1 MARRLFPGAP
11 NHKLGTLT
19 QWAKLPHTGQ
29 AHRAMAD
36 AEMAANL
43 TQHLALELRERH
55 GLAEV
60 SHGLFCKLQ
69 KVPMAKMR
77 ETLQRHRSV

>member
-1 MARRLFPGAP
+1 MPAAP

-19 QWAKLPHTGQ
+19 SFAQLPHTGQ

-43 TQHLALELRERH
+43 TAHLAHELREKH
-55 GLAEV
+55 GLREL
-60 SHGLFCKLQ
+60 SHEFLCRLQ
-69 KVPMAKMR
+69 KVPAGKINDH
-77 ETLQRHRSV
+77 LQRHRGV